1 MRKTHTKQN
10 ITDIESQIF
19 GVSPS
24 SHVHSLVFSR
34 VETPK
39 SYLDPFHD
47 VTERI
52 IIQFSKPAI
61 ILHVS
66 RNFESGFPNPKLISF
81 GQVLTA
87 EGVQKFNQSVGDC
100 IKLQRTHPEPLAMRH
115 FGGHNPESGKL
126 SLVRVVVGSSRYW
139 RVECSWPF
147 MGTMHGID
155 VLKKNNNFIKLRCFF
170 RCPFHLTNDSS
181 SFPSTSTCICM
192 EFMFKGETW
201 ESKNLKRHTSCDL
214 IKSYV
219 FSLPNPETTGTP
231 FVNKSLHQ
239 YTAALISV
247 DFNGHMFFF
256 RSRYLTPRLILDV
269 PFTKNR
275 RCFHPQAVSFFRK
288 ERRLRIHTHI

>member
-1 MRKTHTKQN
+1 MT
-10 ITDIESQIF
+10 
-19 GVSPS
+19 
-24 SHVHSLVFSR
+24 
-34 VETPK
+34 
-39 SYLDPFHD
+39 FHGNN
-47 VTERI
+47 
-52 IIQFSKPAI
+52 A
-61 ILHVS
+61 
-66 RNFESGFPNPKLISF
+66 
-81 GQVLTA
+81 
-87 EGVQKFNQSVGDC
+87 
-100 IKLQRTHPEPLAMRH
+100 
-115 FGGHNPESGKL
+115 
-126 SLVRVVVGSSRYW
+126 RY
-139 RVECSWPF
+139 RCS
-147 MGTMHGID
+147 
-155 VLKKNNNFIKLRCFF
+155 KKNNNFIKLRCFF

-269 PFTKNR
+269 PFKKTEG
-275 RCFHPQAVSFFRK
+275 VSTHKPFLFSEK
-288 ERRLRIHTHI
+288 KDVCVYTHIYKYIRVQKYPFKKKKHNIQ